1 MIRNEKMN
9 ATSPTISALI
19 TDIGLRAHEQ
29 VLVGLAGPP
38 GSGKSTLAR
47 DLVDEINAR
56 RQYTAAVL
64 PMDGFH
70 LSNLQLERKGIASVE
85 GAPETFD
92 VDGFIATLSRIRSP
106 GRKTVYV
113 PDYSRVLREHIAA
126 SVAIAAETN
135 IIVCEGNYLL
145 LESGEWKD
153 VWTYLEHAW
162 FLNVEWAICRQRLTA
177 RHIAS
182 GKSVA
187 AASEWV
193 DRSDKGNYDLIVN
206 GSRTKGARL
215 IHQHD

>member
-1 MIRNEKMN
+1 MN
-9 ATSPTISALI
+9 AANPTISALI
-19 TDIGLRAHEQ
+19 TDIGVRAHDQ
-29 VLVGLAGPP
+29 IIVGLAGPP

-56 RQYTAAVL
+56 GECTATVL

-70 LSNLQLERKGIASVE
+70 LSNLQLERKRIASIK

-106 GRKTVYV
+106 DRKTIYV
-113 PDYSRVLREHIAA
+113 PDYSRILHEPVAA
-126 SVAIAAETN
+126 SIAITADTN
-135 IIVCEGNYLL
+135 IIVLEGNYLL

-153 VWTYLEHAW
+153 VRSYLEHAW

-177 RHIAS
+177 RQIAS
-182 GKSVA
+182 GKSLA

-193 DRSDKGNYDLIVN
+193 DRSDKANYELVVN
-206 GSRTKGARL
+206 GSRTQGVRL